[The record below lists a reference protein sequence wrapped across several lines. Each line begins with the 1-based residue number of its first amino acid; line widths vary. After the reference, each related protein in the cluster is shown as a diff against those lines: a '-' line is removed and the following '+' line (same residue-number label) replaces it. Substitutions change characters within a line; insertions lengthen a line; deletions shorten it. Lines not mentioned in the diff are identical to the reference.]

1 MILYINLNTLLVI
14 HEGQIK
20 AKDRPSD
27 HTWKFDLLFVAN
39 HFIINHVC
47 EENLHEFNTGNRL
60 FVISKLILVCVLLT
74 S

>member
-1 MILYINLNTLLVI
+1 MILYINLNTLLDI

-39 HFIINHVC
+39 HFMAD
-47 EENLHEFNTGNRL
+47 
-60 FVISKLILVCVLLT
+60 
-74 S
+74 